1 LTSLDQEEE
10 LMSDKPACQGNREKR
25 AWQTPRVIVYGDA
38 RQLTQQAKL
47 KQPGL
52 SDDFQVPGVSDA

>member
-1 LTSLDQEEE
+1 
-10 LMSDKPACQGNREKR
+10 MSDKTACQGNGKKR
-25 AWQTPRVIVYGDA
+25 AWQTPCVIVYGDA
-38 RQLTQQAKL
+38 RQLTQQEAKL

>member
-1 LTSLDQEEE
+1 
-10 LMSDKPACQGNREKR
+10 MSDKTARQGNGEKR
-25 AWQTPRVIVYGDA
+25 EWQTPCVIVYGDA